1 MNNLTGMIP
10 VDWITTS
17 CFCSNLSENN
27 LQGEIPP
34 ELGQLRNL
42 QFLGLANN
50 QITSVIQESI
60 GSLSNLSQIDLLGN
74 RLTRSVLMSFSTL
87 LNLRCIFVD
96 GSHLS
101 GNLDFLSASL
111 SKCRSLT
118 TIDIPNNAFTGR
130 LPTSIANQFP
140 SVNSAW
146 WYISICPEIYS
157 KDEYQVH
164 LAMYLILRSWIY
176 PPMHFSLP
184 SQNP

>member
-1 MNNLTGMIP
+1 LFNL
-10 VDWITTS
+10 
-17 CFCSNLSENN
+17 NENN

-50 QITSVIQESI
+50 QITGVIQESI
-60 GSLSNLSQIDLLGN
+60 GGLSNLSQIDLLGN

-96 GSHLS
+96 GNHLS

-111 SKCRSLT
+111 SKCRSLI
-118 TIDIPNNAFTGR
+118 TIDISNNAFTGR

-140 SVNSAW
+140 TVNSA
-146 WYISICPEIYS
+146 
-157 KDEYQVH
+157 
-164 LAMYLILRSWIY
+164 
-176 PPMHFSLP
+176 
-184 SQNP
+184 